1 MGFFFAISAA
11 ISIGECNGSTWA
23 HSSGNLTRINRTMA
37 GHAELIIGFGI
48 FPSDMIF
55 LVASDTSSA
64 AFETS
69 KTSSNPKRFKAVNI
83 KSI

>member
-1 MGFFFAISAA
+1 
-11 ISIGECNGSTWA
+11 
-23 HSSGNLTRINRTMA
+23 MA

-64 AFETS
+64 ALETS
-69 KTSSNPKRFKAVNI
+69 KHHQIPNVLKLLISNLYDLNGETAHIKPVQAVQCYM
-83 KSI
+83 